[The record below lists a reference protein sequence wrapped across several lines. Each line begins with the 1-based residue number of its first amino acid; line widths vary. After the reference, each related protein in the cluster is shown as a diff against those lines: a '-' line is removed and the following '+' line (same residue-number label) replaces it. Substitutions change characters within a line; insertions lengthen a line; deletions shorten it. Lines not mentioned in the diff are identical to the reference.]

1 MSTRTTATARRARA
15 HERARRDILE
25 SAAGV
30 FARRGYA
37 AATLSELAA
46 AAGYAAPSL
55 YRYFRSKE
63 EIFASL
69 LAMVSDEFRRSFESP
84 VDRGQPLSARLVALF
99 REQERLSEGR
109 HEIFDLLLAQ
119 EDAGAHLRRY
129 EALLEGWLRRN
140 AAPGE
145 LRVPA
150 AVAARAATGILLA
163 LRNGPRAGR
172 TERPDHATARLAA
185 DLILNGVSA

>member
-1 MSTRTTATARRARA
+1 MIIRTPEARRARA
-15 HERARRDILE
+15 RERARQDILE
-25 SAAGV
+25 SSARV

-37 AATLSELAA
+37 AATLAELAA

-69 LAMVSDEFRRSFESP
+69 LEKVSGEFRRTFEEP
-84 VDRGQPLSARLVALF
+84 VDRSRPLGERLVALF
-99 REQERLSEGR
+99 LAQQRQAEGR
-109 HEIFDLLLAQ
+109 REIFDLLIAH
-119 EDAGAHLRRY
+119 EDSGAHLRRY
-129 EALLEGWLRRN
+129 EGLLEAWLRRN

-145 LRVPA
+145 LRVPP
-150 AVAARAATGILLA
+150 AVAARAATGILLS
-163 LRNGPRAGR
+163 LRHGPRAGR
-172 TERPDHATARLAA
+172 VGAPTRATARLAA